1 MKSNMNDANVIWEA
15 FLARCPLDKLDAIV
29 LEQYT
34 QVKGDRAERHLFACW
49 LETRIKTLGLYGGIA
64 LDFLRRKQ
72 LIEKVFEI
80 MYCRVIGE
88 DGPNGWSAREFSW
101 V

>member
-49 LETRIKTLGLYGGIA
+49 LETRIKTLGLY
-64 LDFLRRKQ
+64 LS
-72 LIEKVFEI
+72 LIHI
-80 MYCRVIGE
+80 
-88 DGPNGWSAREFSW
+88 
-101 V
+101 